1 MSMRADSTHLSF
13 HPQRVKDISGELQVG
28 KLMNIK
34 ASFALPKRPYGL
46 MFLKDDVRFRIEKVY
61 IDIDTV

>member
-1 MSMRADSTHLSF
+1 
-13 HPQRVKDISGELQVG
+13 
-28 KLMNIK
+28 MNIK
-34 ASFALPKRPYGL
+34 ASFALPKKPYGL